1 MLWVS
6 STRGSIVGRAQ
17 CHAAPASAT
26 AVDGRRAT
34 VPVTRAERE
43 TAASEN
49 KLRKADLAE
58 PRAPTPPQLEPATN
72 SGAQVYSARDRSV
85 SRDLRRAFRRAP
97 TARHSRSVT
106 GGPVRRGRCG
116 RATRSAHPASTLS
129 RRVRCGDADVLRV
142 RGSSRCAVGTA
153 PRGAAG
159 GHAGCTRLARSVMRA
174 GPRGAGARRVRGPR
188 YAIRSG
194 PGRGMRPRSVD
205 SVPRPE
211 KSVRSSG
218 ADPPR
223 SVTSSMTLSIFLPR

>member
-1 MLWVS
+1 MPARPTVGSSRTHGRTNYAPNYAPNYAWSPVLWVS

-106 GGPVRRGRCG
+106 EGPCAVAAAAVPPARRARRRLCRGVSGVATRTCSAFAARVGARWAPRRGGP
-116 RATRSAHPASTLS
+116 RAATP
-129 RRVRCGDADVLRV
+129 VV
-142 RGSSRCAVGTA
+142 RG
-153 PRGAAG
+153 
-159 GHAGCTRLARSVMRA
+159 
-174 GPRGAGARRVRGPR
+174 
-188 YAIRSG
+188 
-194 PGRGMRPRSVD
+194 
-205 SVPRPE
+205 
-211 KSVRSSG
+211 
-218 ADPPR
+218 
-223 SVTSSMTLSIFLPR
+223 

>member
-174 GPRGAGARRVRGPR
+174 GPRGAGARRPAI
-188 YAIRSG
+188 AIRHVRMYTLR
-194 PGRGMRPRSVD
+194 PGAGHESKF
-205 SVPRPE
+205 SVPSPPE
-211 KSVRSSG
+211 KSG
-218 ADPPR
+218 AETPR

>member
-153 PRGAAG
+153 APRGAAG

-174 GPRGAGARRVRGPR
+174 GPRGARERGVYAVPDTPYAPARGGACVRVQ
-188 YAIRSG
+188 
-194 PGRGMRPRSVD
+194 
-205 SVPRPE
+205 
-211 KSVRSSG
+211 
-218 ADPPR
+218 
-223 SVTSSMTLSIFLPR
+223 

>member
-34 VPVTRAERE
+34 GPVTRAERE

-58 PRAPTPPQLEPATN
+58 PRAPPPPQLEPRRTPELR
-72 SGAQVYSARDRSV
+72 SIARAIAL
-85 SRDLRRAFRRAP
+85 SRETYEGLSDVPRRHDTPLR
-97 TARHSRSVT
+97 H

-174 GPRGAGARRVRGPR
+174 GPRGAGARRVRGPDCR
-188 YAIRSG
+188 YTYRAIRWPGAGHAPSRVQLVRAESG
-194 PGRGMRPRSVD
+194 EVRRRTRP
-205 SVPRPE
+205 VP
-211 KSVRSSG
+211 
-218 ADPPR
+218 
-223 SVTSSMTLSIFLPR
+223 

>member
-97 TARHSRSVT
+97 TARHTPPSRRARAPWPLRPCHPLGAPGVDSVAAC
-106 GGPVRRGRCG
+106 PVWRRGR
-116 RATRSAHPASTLS
+116 APRSRLES
-129 RRVRCGDADVLRV
+129 V
-142 RGSSRCAVGTA
+142 RGGHR
-153 PRGAAG
+153 AAG
-159 GHAGCTRLARSVMRA
+159 GRGRPRRLYAVSPQRHARGPARGGSAACTRSRLPSERYRA
-174 GPRGAGARRVRGPR
+174 IR
-188 YAIRSG
+188 YAPARGGACAVRVQLVRAESG
-194 PGRGMRPRSVD
+194 EVRRRTRP
-205 SVPRPE
+205 VP
-211 KSVRSSG
+211 
-218 ADPPR
+218 
-223 SVTSSMTLSIFLPR
+223 